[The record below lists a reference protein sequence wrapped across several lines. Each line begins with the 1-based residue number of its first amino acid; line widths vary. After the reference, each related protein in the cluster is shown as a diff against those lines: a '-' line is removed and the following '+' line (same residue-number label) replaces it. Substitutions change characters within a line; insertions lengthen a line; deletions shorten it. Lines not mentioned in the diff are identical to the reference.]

1 MAPRQLFA
9 KYDIYNV
16 IEGLKKS
23 LKDEY
28 QTLPDDVALDEA
40 AGQRLKEKHSLH
52 IPTLKTEAMEYED
65 NDTKVD
71 ARNLPGR
78 LVAGNQA
85 AWVNAKEYIVHIPF
99 EGNPGVFDIAPS
111 AFNGTIAMGEIVGQ
125 ELLVRVVNAQ
135 ANFDVQA
142 QVNRELAQI
151 NWRLENLRGSLAHM
165 NTQLEHQLHVSMAA
179 RKKSIEAR
187 EGMSAVQLNI
197 PRRTPSPAAAP
208 PAVAVSREPK
218 SPSTARSGMPSTARS
233 GVKEKCDVFIS
244 HASEDKAYIRPLAQA
259 LRDAGISV
267 WYDEMSLEWGDDIR
281 TKIDDGLA
289 TCRFGIVVLSK
300 AFLAKKQWTD
310 HELSGLFALE
320 EPGKKVILPIWHEI
334 EKADLLKYSPSLA
347 LRLAML
353 SSRDSHADIVD
364 RLLSMLGRSRA
375 PMPTPAVPCQSAA
388 IIAEVKK
395 SSSIADAF
403 YETTGPGAER
413 VQMYVRR
420 SPSHQDLYMFENSLG
435 EELFGTREEIALK
448 FVTTNKL
455 LEMRGF
461 KRMNYGNRCGDRA
474 FDL

>member
-28 QTLPDDVALDEA
+28 ETLPDEVALDEA

-52 IPTLKTEAMEYED
+52 IPSLKTEQMEYED
-65 NDTKVD
+65 NETKVD

-78 LVAGNQA
+78 LIAGNRA
-85 AWVNAKEYIVHIPF
+85 VWVDAKEYVIHIPF
-99 EGNPGVFDIAPS
+99 EGDPGVFDIAPS
-111 AFNGTIAMGEIVGQ
+111 AFNGTVAMGDVVGQ
-125 ELLVRVVNAQ
+125 ELLVRVMNAQ
-135 ANFDVQA
+135 PNFDVQA
-142 QVNRELAQI
+142 QVNRELSQI

-165 NTQLEHQLHVSMAA
+165 NTQLEHQLRVSMAA
-179 RKKSIEAR
+179 RKRSIEAR
-187 EGMSAVQLNI
+187 QGMSAIELNI
-197 PRRTPSPAAAP
+197 RRRAPSPAAPQP

-218 SPSTARSGMPSTARS
+218 TPSTTRSGMKA
-233 GVKEKCDVFIS
+233 KCDVFIS
-244 HASEDKAYIRPLAQA
+244 HASEDKAYVRPLAQA

-267 WYDEMSLEWGDDIR
+267 WYDEMSLEWGDNIR
-281 TKIDDGLA
+281 TKIDEGLA

-300 AFLAKKQWTD
+300 AFLTKKQWTD

-347 LRLAML
+347 LRLALL

-375 PMPTPAVPCQSAA
+375 PMPTPAGPRPSAA
-388 IIAEVKK
+388 IIAEMKK
-395 SSSIADAF
+395 SGSIADAF

-413 VQMYVRR
+413 VQMCVRR
-420 SPSHQDLYMFENSLG
+420 SPSNQDLYMFENSVG
-435 EELFGTREEIALK
+435 EELIGTREEIALK